1 MQTQSRGVSRDEP
14 AVETGPE
21 NGASVAELNV
31 TAPGQYR
38 VIRRNGKV
46 TGFDAEK
53 IKVAMTKAFLAVE
66 GGNAAASRRIHD
78 TVDDL
83 TAQVVHG
90 LERGRPDGGT
100 FHIEDVQ
107 DQVELALMRAGEH
120 KIARDYV
127 LYREERAREREQ
139 HAHEDTAAVDEAH
152 RLRVT
157 TADGSSKELNLER
170 IGKLLSGATAGLDG
184 VDGQPVIDEA
194 LRNLYD
200 NIPENEVGTAL
211 VMATRVL
218 IEKEPDYTY
227 VAARLLLDNMRREAL
242 SFLAGGATEAT
253 QEEMADSYADY
264 FQRYIRRGAGPRQA
278 GSGVAPRT
286 RSAIHVSRAA
296 DAV

>member
-1 MQTQSRGVSRDEP
+1 MQTQSRGLSKDDSV
-14 AVETGPE
+14 VENVQD

-31 TAPGQYR
+31 TAPGQHR

-78 TVDDL
+78 TVDEL
-83 TAQVVHG
+83 TAQVAYA
-90 LERGRPDGGT
+90 LKRGRPDGGT

-139 HAHEDTAAVDEAH
+139 QAHEDSAAEVAT
-152 RLRVT
+152 RTLRVT
-157 TADGSSKELNLER
+157 TADGASKELNLAR
-170 IGKLLSGATAGLDG
+170 IGKLLAEATAGLDD
-184 VDGQPVIDEA
+184 VDGQPVMDEA

-200 NIPENEVGTAL
+200 NVPENEVGTAL

-227 VAARLLLDNMRREAL
+227 VAARLLLD
-242 SFLAGGATEAT
+242 
-253 QEEMADSYADY
+253 
-264 FQRYIRRGAGPRQA
+264 
-278 GSGVAPRT
+278 
-286 RSAIHVSRAA
+286 
-296 DAV
+296 